1 MSTVEMSVFEM
12 HVVKMP
18 VFVISMADMS
28 FMKNTYCLFQ
38 IKFITEYQN
47 VQHII
52 ITQI

>member
-28 FMKNTYCLFQ
+28 LLVRHVVEVSSVEMVKT
-38 IKFITEYQN
+38 
-47 VQHII
+47 
-52 ITQI
+52 